1 MPRQVSCN
9 KCYVNVNKL
18 TGAKGRFFHIFIL
31 VFQVHKMYSVIF
43 SSQKSSFNFNFIR
56 VILVYLVLIYS
67 FILVNY
73 NNLAWNQINKL
84 EDAPNGRGEFR
95 DE

>member
-1 MPRQVSCN
+1 MLRQVSCN

-43 SSQKSSFNFNFIR
+43 SSQKSSFYFNFI
-56 VILVYLVLIYS
+56 
-67 FILVNY
+67 
-73 NNLAWNQINKL
+73 
-84 EDAPNGRGEFR
+84 
-95 DE
+95 

>member
-43 SSQKSSFNFNFIR
+43 SSQKSSFNFIR

-73 NNLAWNQINKL
+73 NNLA
-84 EDAPNGRGEFR
+84 
-95 DE
+95 